1 MISNLI
7 VFSTLILGALFTL
20 LYMLSPQ
27 FRARVEQPK
36 YTFLE
41 QLSMYDK
48 KAGAEQVTDP
58 HRDSLRYRDDKDEVS
73 SQDNIT
79 INSENNEQ

>member
-20 LYMLSPQ
+20 LYLLRPQ

-36 YTFLE
+36 YAFLE
-41 QLSMYDK
+41 QLSMYDR
-48 KAGAEQVTDP
+48 AVGAEQESGQHNDGF
-58 HRDSLRYRDDKDEVS
+58 HSGDSED
-73 SQDNIT
+73 
-79 INSENNEQ
+79 